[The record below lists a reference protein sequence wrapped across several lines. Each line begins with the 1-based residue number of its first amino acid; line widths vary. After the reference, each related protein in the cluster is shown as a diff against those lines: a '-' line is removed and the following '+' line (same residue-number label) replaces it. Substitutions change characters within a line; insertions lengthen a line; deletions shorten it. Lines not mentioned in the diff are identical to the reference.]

1 MVHLIFKKK
10 KKKKKYEQKRE
21 ETILYSSCHQYAQP
35 NLLNSS
41 VEIER

>member
-1 MVHLIFKKK
+1 MVPVRCKTE